1 MYFHLFTCRQ
11 QRLQFR
17 PPLEEIKAKYF
28 REMKKFISIPNN
40 FKGVG
45 EATEHLIFP
54 AIIDRHAE
62 GFITCYRKADLLFK
76 RLDKVQEKFKVNGT
90 FSHAAW

>member
-1 MYFHLFTCRQ
+1 
-11 QRLQFR
+11 
-17 PPLEEIKAKYF
+17 
-28 REMKKFISIPNN
+28 MKKFISIPNN

-62 GFITCYRKADLLFK
+62 GFITCYTKADLLFK
-76 RLDKVQEKFKVNGT
+76 RLDKVQEKFKVCWNVSKLLT
-90 FSHAAW
+90 LCCRPKVNQMELNLNQINAESL